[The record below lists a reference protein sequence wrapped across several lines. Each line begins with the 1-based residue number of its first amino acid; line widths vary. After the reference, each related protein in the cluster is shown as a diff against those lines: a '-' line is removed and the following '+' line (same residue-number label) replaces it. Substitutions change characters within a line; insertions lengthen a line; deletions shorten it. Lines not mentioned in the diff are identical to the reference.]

1 MGAHDRDDNRR
12 PEHGD
17 SRSVKP
23 APTFQD
29 VLLELQRFWASQG
42 CVLWQPYYAQL
53 GAGTMN
59 PATFFRVL
67 GPEPWRVAYVE
78 PTIRPDDGRYGENP
92 NRMQQHYQFQV
103 ILKPDPGNPQEI
115 YLESLRQ
122 IGIEPRTHD
131 LRFVEDNWE
140 SPALAAWGLGWEVWL
155 DGLEIT
161 QYTYFQQAGG
171 QVLDPVSV
179 EITYGIDRIVMALQ
193 GARHF
198 SDVGWNETVSYGELH
213 LDGERE
219 HSAYY
224 FEAADVERTRRLYEE
239 FEAEAQAALG
249 RGLLLPAYDFLL
261 RCSHT
266 FNVLDARGVIGVTE
280 RAVFF
285 GRMRDIARRIAE
297 EHLARRGK
305 RGFPLGVVPRLVPTT
320 ILGSVGSP
328 LPGPATLIL
337 EIGTEEL
344 PYRDAAFARG
354 VLRDAAPRLLA
365 EHGLEYGTLQVLGTP
380 RRIALQVDSLKPTQ
394 KSERVTEKGPPAD
407 RAFDVEGRPTAAAL
421 GWARKHGV
429 DADAESLRARIRD
442 VEGGRYLFVEKERGG
457 DPAAKVLRESV
468 FPALTAELRFE
479 RGMRWLPQ
487 SPVTFARP
495 VRWLM
500 AMHGDRPVPFE
511 FAGLIAGTQSRG
523 LRWDDASEIRLAEAS
538 QYSETLK
545 ARGVILD
552 PDERR
557 ALIQDEAAELAGEVQ
572 GFPVRDEELLDE
584 VVDLVES
591 PAVVRGRIDEEY
603 LRLPRPV
610 LVAVM
615 KKYQRYFALEREGT
629 LLPYFLAVANG
640 RRPSLDPI
648 REGNENVLRARF
660 ADAAYFVRRDL
671 EQPLEAYR
679 PRLASLLFH
688 SKRGSMLDKSDRVR
702 ELVGWVGKG
711 PLHLDPS
718 QVEVAQRA
726 ALLCKADL
734 ATRMVV
740 EITSL
745 HGEMGRE
752 YALRSGEPPD
762 VAQAIYEHVLP
773 RTAGDRLPESGPG
786 TALAIADR
794 LDTLATLFSLG
805 HQATGTRDPLG
816 LRRTGIGLIQILM
829 GRRIRLDLQVGL
841 EAAMETLDP
850 TDGRG
855 EGIDYSLT
863 FLRERLKA
871 LLLAAG
877 RRPDVVDSV
886 LDEWSADPFLS
897 ATAVEEL
904 ESWTA
909 RPDWPATLQAFARCQ
924 RIQTEPGGGGEV
936 DPKIFTDEAERELY
950 RAVAQAEKSAPFD
963 GSPNRFLAAF
973 QPAVPAITRFFE
985 DVLVMDERPDVR
997 QNRLRLLRR
1006 VVRMAGGVADL
1017 SKLEG
1022 F

>member
-1 MGAHDRDDNRR
+1 
-12 PEHGD
+12 
-17 SRSVKP
+17 VKP

-29 VLLELQRFWASQG
+29 VVLELQRFWASQG

-59 PATFFRVL
+59 PATFLRVL

-122 IGIEPRTHD
+122 IGIDARTHD

-193 GARHF
+193 GVRHF
-198 SDVGWNETVSYGELH
+198 SDVGWNESVSYGELH

-266 FNVLDARGVIGVTE
+266 FNILDTRGVIGVTE

-285 GRMRDIARRIAE
+285 GRMRDLARRIAE

-320 ILGSVGSP
+320 ILGPVGSP
-328 LPGPATLIL
+328 LSGPATLVL

-344 PYRDAAFARG
+344 PYRDAALARDA
-354 VLRDAAPRLLA
+354 LREAAPRLLV
-365 EHGLEYGTLQVLGTP
+365 ENGLEFGGVQVLGTP
-380 RRIALQVDSLKPTQ
+380 RRIAVLVEALKPTQ

-407 RAFDVEGRPTAAAL
+407 RAFDAEGRPTAAAL
-421 GWARKHGV
+421 GWARKHGI
-429 DADAESLRARIRD
+429 DADAESLRSRIRD
-442 VEGGRYLFVEKERGG
+442 GEGGRYLFVEKEKGG
-457 DPAAKVLRESV
+457 DPAGKVLRESV
-468 FPALTAELRFE
+468 LPALTGELRFE

-500 AMHGDRPVPFE
+500 ALHGDRPVPFE
-511 FAGLIAGTQSRG
+511 FAGLIAGAQSRG
-523 LRWDDASEIRLAEAS
+523 LRWDDPSEIRLGEAS
-538 QYSETLK
+538 KYLETLRG
-545 ARGVILD
+545 RGVILD
-552 PDERR
+552 PEERR
-557 ALIQDEAAELAGEVQ
+557 SLIREEAAGLAAEVQ
-572 GFPVRDEELLDE
+572 GSPVLDEELLDE

-603 LRLPRPV
+603 LGLPRPV

-615 KKYQRYFALEREGT
+615 KKYQRYFALERDGT

-640 RRPSLDPI
+640 RGRPSLDRI

-679 PRLASLLFH
+679 HRLATLLFH
-688 SKRGSMLDKSDRVR
+688 SKLGTMLDKSDRVGKLVEWVAKGR
-702 ELVGWVGKG
+702 LELTPVQVGI
-711 PLHLDPS
+711 
-718 QVEVAQRA
+718 AQRA
-726 ALLCKADL
+726 AFLCKADL

-773 RTAGDRLPESGPG
+773 RAAGDRTPESGPG

-794 LDTLATLFSLG
+794 LDTLAALFSLG
-805 HQATGTRDPLG
+805 HHATGTRDPLG
-816 LRRTGIGLIQILM
+816 LRRTGIGLIQILI
-829 GRRIRLDLQVGL
+829 GRRIRLDLRMGL
-841 EAAMETLDP
+841 EAAMETLHP
-850 TDGRG
+850 TKGRG
-855 EGIDYSLT
+855 EGIASSLT

-886 LDEWSADPFLS
+886 LDEWSADPFLTV
-897 ATAVEEL
+897 TAVEEL
-904 ESWTA
+904 ESWIA
-909 RPDWPATLQAFARCQ
+909 RPDWPGLLQAFARCQ
-924 RIQTEPGGGGEV
+924 RIQTDSGGVGEV
-936 DPKIFTDEAERELY
+936 DPKLFTEEAERELY
-950 RAVAQAEKSAPFD
+950 RAVALAEKSTPFD

-973 QPAVPAITRFFE
+973 QRAVPAITRFFE

>member
-1 MGAHDRDDNRR
+1 M
-12 PEHGD
+12 
-17 SRSVKP
+17 KP
-23 APTFQD
+23 APTFQA
-29 VLLELQRFWASQG
+29 VLFELQRFWAGQG

-59 PATFFRVL
+59 PATFLRVL

-122 IGIEPRTHD
+122 IGIEPKTHD

-140 SPALAAWGLGWEVWL
+140 SPALGAWGLGWEVWL

-193 GARHF
+193 GVRHF
-198 SDVGWNETVSYGELH
+198 SDVGWNETVTYGELH

-266 FNVLDARGVIGVTE
+266 FNVLDTRGVIGVTE

-297 EHLARRGK
+297 EHLARRAK
-305 RGFPLGVVPRLVPTT
+305 RGFPLGVVPRPVPTT
-320 ILGSVGSP
+320 ILGPVGSP
-328 LPGPATLIL
+328 LSGPAALVL

-344 PYRDAAFARG
+344 PYRDAAYARSA
-354 VLRDAAPRLLA
+354 LKEAAPRLLS
-365 EHGLEYGTLQVLGTP
+365 EHGLEFGGVQVLGTP
-380 RRIALQVDSLKPTQ
+380 RRLAVLVDALKPTQ
-394 KSERVTEKGPPAD
+394 KSERVTEKGPPAN
-407 RAFDVEGRPTAAAL
+407 RAFDAEGRPTAAAL

-429 DADAESLRARIRD
+429 DVDAESLRARIRD
-442 VEGGRYLFVEKERGG
+442 AEGGRYLFVEKTRGG

-468 FPALTAELRFE
+468 LPELASELRFE
-479 RGMRWLPQ
+479 RGMRWLAQ
-487 SPVTFARP
+487 SPVTFSRP
-495 VRWLM
+495 VRWLL

-511 FAGLIAGTQSRG
+511 FAGLVAGTQSRG
-523 LRWDDASEIRLAEAS
+523 LRWDDPPEIRLGEAS
-538 QYSETLK
+538 QYSQTLK

-552 PDERR
+552 PEERK
-557 ALIQDEAAELAGEVQ
+557 ALIQTEAARLAGEVQ
-572 GFPVRDEELLDE
+572 GSPVQDEELLDE

-603 LRLPRPV
+603 LVLPRPV
-610 LVAVM
+610 LMAVM
-615 KKYQRYFALEREGT
+615 KKYQRYFALEREGS

-640 RRPSLDPI
+640 RRPSLDTI
-648 REGNENVLRARF
+648 RGGNENVLRARF

-671 EQPLEAYR
+671 EESLEAYR
-679 PRLASLLFH
+679 ARLASILFH
-688 SKRGSMLDKSDRVR
+688 SKRGTMLDKSDRVL
-702 ELVGWVGKG
+702 ELVGWVGTG
-711 PLHLDPS
+711 PLQLEPP
-718 QVEVAQRA
+718 QVKVAQRA
-726 ALLCKADL
+726 AFLAQADL

-745 HGEMGRE
+745 HGEIGRE
-752 YALRSGEPPD
+752 YALRSGEPAD
-762 VAQAIYEHVLP
+762 VAQAISEHVLP
-773 RTAGDRLPESGPG
+773 RAAGDRLPDSGPG

-794 LDTLATLFSLG
+794 LDTLAALFSLG
-805 HQATGTRDPLG
+805 QQATGTRDPLG
-816 LRRTGIGLIQILM
+816 LRRTGIGLIQILI
-829 GRRIRLDLQVGL
+829 GRRIHMSLVMALD
-841 EAAMETLDP
+841 EAA
-850 TDGRG
+850 RG
-855 EGIDYSLT
+855 LKLEKGSSEGLAYGLT
-863 FLRERLKA
+863 FLLERLRS
-871 LLLAAG
+871 LLLAKG
-877 RRPDVVDSV
+877 HRVDVVEAV
-886 LDEWSADPFLS
+886 LAEGSADPFAA

-904 ESWTA
+904 ETWSA
-909 RPDWPATLQAFARCQ
+909 RGDWPATLQAFARCQ
-924 RIQTEPGGGGEV
+924 RIQTTGDGEGEL
-936 DPKIFTDEAERELY
+936 DPTSFTEEAERELH
-950 RAVAQAEKSAPFD
+950 RALVRAERAGPLD
-963 GSPNRFLAAF
+963 GSPAKFLTAF
-973 QPAVPAITRFFE
+973 QPMVPAITRFFE
-985 DVLVMDERPDVR
+985 DVLVMDERPAVR
-997 QNRLRLLRR
+997 QNRLRLLGG
-1006 VVRMAGGVADL
+1006 VVRLAAGVADL